1 MSHLASSN
9 EFWFSKSKPVRLVR
23 LSVAYTA
30 ISVPVP
36 WRLFSLS
43 RYIIQCKIQFRELYQ
58 IYCYYP
64 CRMSFVTTTA
74 FYSSHYLGFIWG
86 KLRLRQGIVGLSLL
100 QTLLIRL

>member
-1 MSHLASSN
+1 MSHLAISN

-30 ISVPVP
+30 ISVPIP

-43 RYIIQCKIQFRELYQ
+43 RYIIQCQIQFRELYQ

-64 CRMSFVTTTA
+64 CRMSFVTPTA
-74 FYSSHYLGFIWG
+74 FYSS
-86 KLRLRQGIVGLSLL
+86 RLFRIDWE
-100 QTLLIRL
+100 